1 MSLVGQTGDVVLY
14 GTVITAKQYRT
25 DGGRKLSLSLNTGSL
40 ALKSI
45 SINDF
50 RVMRSDIAQPGLLS
64 RNLIHT
70 VVVQFNESTAQ
81 ATQNR
86 RSFFTLSTIGARNTF
101 THSI

>member
-1 MSLVGQTGDVVLY
+1 MSLVGQTGDIILY
-14 GTVITAKQYRT
+14 GMVITTQQDRT
-25 DGGRKLSLSLNTGSL
+25 DGGRKLSLSFNTGSL
-40 ALKSI
+40 ALKPI

-50 RVMRSDIAQPGLLS
+50 RVMRGDITQPGLLS
-64 RNLIHT
+64 RNLTHT

-81 ATQNR
+81 ATQTR